1 MNEQVNPETLKPIIL
16 AMRQKNRSVR
26 QIARTLGLHRAT
38 VQRLLNT
45 TTATTKEPTAK
56 PSAPSKLDPFSKRIE
71 ELSQKEDLTIRAIYR
86 ALRQEGYAGGRTIL
100 CDRVRELRGSR
111 RMRQAFARYEPAPG
125 LEAQMDWSP
134 YTVKIDARATKI
146 HLFSMILSYSR
157 FQYMEVFDDE
167 KQDTLF
173 QGHIEA
179 FEAFEGVPSVILYD
193 NQAQVVTGRLPSGLP
208 MLHPRFDAFARHY
221 GFQPKICLP
230 GNPERKGRVER
241 PFGYFETNFLPLR
254 AFSSLKDIR
263 QQLRSWL
270 DGDDAEPSGNF
281 RVHGTTR
288 RRPVDMWSEEE
299 RSLLIPEPK
308 TVFMPTR
315 TEVRLVGK
323 DCLVSVLGNSFTVP
337 PLYVG
342 REVTVLIS
350 PKAIKVFNAKGEA
363 IAEHETPSGKG
374 HMVIDP
380 AHYAQ
385 IKRTHNYTPL
395 AQLDSFFLATFPN
408 ALPFLEGL
416 KRHLKSID
424 HIHLKHLRAML
435 EYFTRE
441 QIAEAIAEATTHGI
455 FTVTYV
461 EELLRRRYP
470 SQTGARRFDERREKP
485 KGLNLGHVDSGNPDT
500 YNDIFN
506 SDNTPR
512 NDF

>member
-1 MNEQVNPETLKPIIL
+1 MKEQLNPETLKPIVL

-26 QIARTLGLHRAT
+26 QIARTLGLHRTT
-38 VQRLLNT
+38 VQRLLN
-45 TTATTKEPTAK
+45 P
-56 PSAPSKLDPFSKRIE
+56 PSTSLEKLPKSQAQSKLDPFSKRIE
-71 ELSQKEDLTIRAIYR
+71 ELSQKEELTIRAIYR
-86 ALRQEGYAGGRTIL
+86 TLRQEGYAGGRTIL
-100 CDRVRELRGSR
+100 CDRIRELRGSR

-125 LEAQMDWSP
+125 LEGQMDWSP
-134 YTVKIDARATKI
+134 YTVKIDSMSTKI

-157 FQYMEVFDDE
+157 FQYMEIFDDE

-193 NQAQVVTGRLPSGLP
+193 NQAPVVTGRLPSGLP
-208 MLHPRFDAFARHY
+208 MLHPRFEAFARHY

-241 PFGYFETNFLPLR
+241 PFHYFETNFLPLR
-254 AFSSLKDIR
+254 NFTSIKDMR

-270 DGDDAEPSGNF
+270 DGEDAEPSGNF

-299 RSLLIPEPK
+299 RALLIPEPE

-315 TEVRLVGK
+315 TESRLVGK

-342 REVTVLIS
+342 RQVTVLFS
-350 PKAIKVFNAKGEA
+350 PKTIKVFNAKGEA
-363 IAEHETPSGKG
+363 IAEHQMPSGKG

-380 AHYAQ
+380 THYAQ

-395 AQLDSFFLATFPN
+395 AQLDSFFLVTFPN

-424 HIHLKHLRAML
+424 HIHLKHLQSLL
-435 EYFTRE
+435 EFFTRE
-441 QIAEAIAEATTHGI
+441 QIAEAIVAATAHGV

-470 SQTGARRFDERREKP
+470 AQTGARRFDERMEKP
-485 KGLNLGHVDSGNPDT
+485 KGLNLGHIDPGSPDT